1 MKNSVIGILAHVD
14 SGKTTL
20 SEAILYTTGN
30 IRKLGRVDHKDA
42 FLDNFA
48 LEQQRGITIFSKQ
61 AEFTLNNNKYTLLD
75 TPGHVDFSS
84 EMERVL
90 DVLDYAILVINAS
103 DGVQSHT
110 ETLWRL
116 LKKKK
121 IPTFIFVNKIDICN
135 SSFEDIM
142 NELKEKI
149 SDRCLDFTNIDDIN
163 LWNEN
168 LATNDETLLE
178 EFIDTS
184 SISDI
189 TLSKAI
195 KNRKVFPCYF
205 GSALKLMGIDEFLNS
220 IDKFLLN
227 KDYSKNFGAKVYKI
241 TRDNQNNRL
250 THIKVTGGSIKVR
263 DTVSGTDKQ
272 GKEWSEKITQI
283 RVYSGAKYVTV
294 DEAKSGEVCVLVGL
308 SQTVAGEGLGTENT
322 LTKVFLQPVLSYCV
336 FSNDVDPQ
344 TLLKYMR
351 ILEEED
357 PQLSVKWNEQLQD
370 IHIGIMGEVQLEI
383 LKTIIF
389 DRFNIN
395 VKFDKGSIVYKE
407 TIANTVEGVGHF
419 EPLRHY
425 AEVHLILE
433 PLKEGSGLVF
443 DCSCSENELALNW
456 QRLIMTHLYEKTYI
470 GVLTGS
476 PITDMKITI
485 SAAKVHLKHTEGGDL
500 RQSTYRAVRQGLRQ
514 AKSVL
519 LEPWYKFK
527 LNIPSQNLG
536 RALSDMQKL
545 CAEFIPPTDVTEM
558 VTITGKAPV
567 VLMQEYYSEV
577 INYTRGM
584 GSLTYDFGGYR
595 PCHNTEEV
603 IAKINYNC
611 DADIINTA
619 DSVFCTNGVGFNV
632 KWNEVHKYM
641 HIESTLKLKKDI
653 QDEYIP
659 KTYTKTAYATSF
671 EEEKELMRIYE
682 MAYGPIKRDINKA
695 FKSVKKTEV
704 SETYTKVQ
712 SNMLGEEYLL
722 VDGYNIIFAWKN
734 LSKIAHENLDFAR
747 QKLIDILC
755 NYSAYRKNNLI
766 LVFDAYKLKG
776 NGGSVEKINNI
787 SVVYT
792 KEAETADMYIEKVT
806 HQIGRKYRVRVAT
819 SDSLEQVIIFGNG
832 ALRVSAQMFF
842 EEVEQTR
849 REIEEHILNL
859 K

>member
-1 MKNSVIGILAHVD
+1 MKKSVIGILAHVD

-75 TPGHVDFSS
+75 TPGHIDFSS

-110 ETLWRL
+110 ETLWSL
-116 LKKKK
+116 LEKKK

-142 NELKEKI
+142 NGLKEKI
-149 SDRCLDFTNIDDIN
+149 SDRCVDFTNIDDIN

-168 LATNDETLLE
+168 LATNDEALLE

-184 SISDI
+184 GISDI

-205 GSALKLMGIDEFLNS
+205 GSALKLMGIDGFLNS
-220 IDKFLLN
+220 MDKFILN
-227 KDYSKNFGAKVYKI
+227 KDYPKNFGAKVYKI

-294 DEAKSGEVCVLVGL
+294 DEAESGEVCVLVGL
-308 SQTVAGEGLGTENT
+308 SQTVAGEGLGTEHT

-336 FSNDVDPQ
+336 FSNDVDSM

-389 DRFNIN
+389 ERFNIN
-395 VKFDKGSIVYKE
+395 VEFDKGSIVYKE

-456 QRLIMTHLYEKTYI
+456 QRLIMTHLYEKTYV

-545 CAEFIPPTDVTEM
+545 CAEFTPPTDVTEM
-558 VTITGKAPV
+558 VTITGEAPV

-577 INYTRGM
+577 INYTKGM

-619 DSVFCTNGVGFNV
+619 DSVFCANGAGFNV

-641 HIESTLKLKKDI
+641 HIESTLKPKNDI
-653 QDEYIP
+653 QDKYIP

-671 EEEKELMRIYE
+671 EEDKELMRIYE

-695 FKSVKKTEV
+695 FKSIKKTEV
-704 SETYTKVQ
+704 SDTHTKVQ
-712 SNMLGEEYLL
+712 SNMTGEEYLL
-722 VDGYNIIFAWKN
+722 VDGYNIIFAWEDLK
-734 LSKIAHENLDFAR
+734 KTARENLDFAR

-776 NGGSVEKINNI
+776 NIGSVEKINNI

-806 HQIGRKYRVRVAT
+806 HKIGRKYRVRVAT

-832 ALRVSAQMFF
+832 ALRISAQMFF